1 VFQPCQPFPN
11 IRMRYQTFLSYARLL
26 QPLGAKG
33 VCGYLLAMVYYG
45 PEAAR
50 EQVLI
55 LGMQHI
61 ESVTLLRS

>member
-1 VFQPCQPFPN
+1 
-11 IRMRYQTFLSYARLL
+11 
-26 QPLGAKG
+26 
-33 VCGYLLAMVYYG
+33 MVYYG

>member
-1 VFQPCQPFPN
+1 
-11 IRMRYQTFLSYARLL
+11 MRYQTFLSYARLL